1 MRLFNKVAIIGVGL
15 IGGSLGLALRKKG
28 LASEIVGFFRRRQT
42 LIKAKRKGLITNAT
56 MSLKEAVSGADLI
69 ILATPVDT
77 IIKFASKIK
86 RMVKKGAII
95 IDVGSTKLK
104 IVKKIERLLPAGV
117 HFVGCHPL
125 AGSDKSGPE
134 AANVNIF
141 KDSICILTP
150 TRNTDKRAL
159 AKIKRLW
166 QGLGAETKILTPQ
179 EHDKILSFTSHL
191 SHLVSFAI
199 VDCVP
204 GKYLQFI
211 GSGFRDTTRLASSSP
226 VLWRDICFSNRDEI
240 LKAISKLQKSLFKFK
255 DYIQKKKFNILEHD
269 FARAKKRRDSY

>member
-15 IGGSLGLALRKKG
+15 IGGSMGLALRKKG
-28 LASEIVGFFRRRQT
+28 LAKEVVGFFRHRET
-42 LIKAKRKGLITNAT
+42 LVKAKKKGLITKAT
-56 MSLKEAVSGADLI
+56 MNLKEAVKNADLI

-77 IIKFASKIK
+77 IIKLATKI
-86 RMVKKGAII
+86 RRLLKKGAII

-104 IVKKIERLLPAGV
+104 VVKEIERILPNGV
-117 HFVGCHPL
+117 YFIGCHPL

-134 AANVNIF
+134 SANINIF
-141 KDSICILTP
+141 KGSICILTP

-159 AKIKRLW
+159 AKIKRFW
-166 QGLGAETKILTPQ
+166 QSFGAQVKILSPA
-179 EHDKILSFTSHL
+179 EHDKIISFTSHL

-204 GKYLQFI
+204 EKYLQFI

-226 VLWRDICFSNRDEI
+226 VLWRDICSSNRGEI
-240 LKAISKLQKSLFKFK
+240 LKAISKFENSLSKFK
-255 DYIQKKKFNILEHD
+255 KYLQKKKFTELEHD